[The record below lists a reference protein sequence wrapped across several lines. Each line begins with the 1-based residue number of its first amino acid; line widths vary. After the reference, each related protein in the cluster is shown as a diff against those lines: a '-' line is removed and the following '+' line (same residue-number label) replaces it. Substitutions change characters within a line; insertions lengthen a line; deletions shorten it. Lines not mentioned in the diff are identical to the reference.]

1 MVKIASLCHSP
12 ESHFDSN
19 KGKQKKMEG
28 LNIEMLLSSL
38 FVDVFFFYEMD
49 VFFVDVSRD
58 TCCFANTSSTKLPSA
73 HNF

>member
-1 MVKIASLCHSP
+1 
-12 ESHFDSN
+12 
-19 KGKQKKMEG
+19 MEG
-28 LNIEMLLSSL
+28 LNIEMLYFHLYLWMS
-38 FVDVFFFYEMD
+38 FFYEMD